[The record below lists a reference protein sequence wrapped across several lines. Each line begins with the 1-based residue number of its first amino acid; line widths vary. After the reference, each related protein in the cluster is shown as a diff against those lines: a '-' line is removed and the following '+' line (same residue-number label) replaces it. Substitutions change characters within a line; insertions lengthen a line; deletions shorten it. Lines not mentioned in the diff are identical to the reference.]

1 MMMSLDQFVFSL
13 STAPFKELQR
23 QRNWKHR
30 TTSRVGTRD
39 ASQFTGAGSD
49 SITLNGMVAED
60 NSIGT
65 AASLD
70 ELAKMADAG
79 EAYVLVDGTGVVYGA
94 FVIESLNE
102 TETYHTPE
110 GVPRKIDFN
119 LTITRVDDTAMSKA
133 AADEAAAKEAG
144 KVLSD
149 KAAGVV
155 SDAKKVLE
163 VGRAVYTAVRNVNTS
178 SALTAATTIVG
189 GIDSIAA
196 AAGVK
201 GLSTASGISLS
212 AAISAAKD
220 IAALSGKPVGSIV
233 IDVLNR
239 AVGK

>member
-30 TTSRVGTRD
+30 TNSRASTRD
-39 ASQFTGAGSD
+39 ASQFTGVGGD
-49 SITLNGMVAED
+49 TITLNGMVAED

-70 ELAKMADAG
+70 ELAKMADVG
-79 EAYVLVDGTGVVYGA
+79 EAYVLVDGTGVVFGA

-110 GVPRKIDFN
+110 GVARKIEFN
-119 LTITRVDDTAMSKA
+119 LTIRRVDDTAMSKA

-163 VGRAVYTAVRNVNTS
+163 VGRAVYTAVRSVNTS
-178 SALTAATTIVG
+178 SALAAATTIVG
-189 GIDSIAA
+189 GIDSVAA
-196 AAGVK
+196 AAGMK